1 MMCHSMRW
9 VSNEFSALSSPNFE
23 FPASENSAM
32 SAENSDTKTDSS
44 CPLAGNSAMSAENSD
59 TKTYSSCPLA
69 GNSAMS
75 AENSDIKTDS
85 RWVNIEFPASSSA
98 SFRIVLCMFYLD
110 GLYGDS
116 RPKTGTPSS
125 FIPLKI
131 FVF

>member
-1 MMCHSMRW
+1 
-9 VSNEFSALSSPNFE
+9 
-23 FPASENSAM
+23 M

-85 RWVNIEFPASSSA
+85 RWVNIEFPASSSPHFEFSTVENSECLRKLQSGE
-98 SFRIVLCMFYLD
+98 SFDIGDR
-110 GLYGDS
+110 GL
-116 RPKTGTPSS
+116 
-125 FIPLKI
+125 
-131 FVF
+131 